1 MSPLAYHIIAA
12 TGIKP
17 AEPSTEPPATR
28 GDWGVGF
35 TASITAMALV
45 AMIWAGWVQ
54 W

>member
-1 MSPLAYHIIAA
+1 MSPLAYHILSA
-12 TGIKP
+12 TGIEP
-17 AEPSTEPPATR
+17 AEPTTEPPATR

-35 TASITAMALV
+35 TAAIIAMALV